1 MSGERV
7 VPAED
12 AREHGAHSKP
22 DDMSRSTGGDPT
34 IRADGVG
41 RAGRAD
47 DPKGPIPWIA
57 YWHLAVL
64 YVVWSSTYLAI
75 RIAVREGSGFPP
87 FAMSGRRILAAGAML
102 LVFAMLRRRNLRIS
116 TGDLWVITGAAI
128 LLWVGG
134 NGLVTWAEQFAHSGY
149 AALLIG
155 ALPIWTA
162 VIEAVIDRRLPS
174 GRLAAA
180 LAIGFAGVGLL
191 TLPELRMASGAY
203 LVAVIALVIAPISW
217 GMGAVLQGRKKP
229 SASALVS
236 ASYQQMIGGVA
247 FLLLSAAVG
256 EPAPHPAP
264 DAFWAWLYLVIV
276 GGAAFYSF
284 VRAVQLLPTRV
295 VMTYAYVNPVGAAIL
310 GAIVLDERI
319 TWWTVAGGALV
330 LAGVAGV
337 FRERYGSVKG

>member
-1 MSGERV
+1 MRRPNCGNYRLT
-7 VPAED
+7 A
-12 AREHGAHSKP
+12 
-22 DDMSRSTGGDPT
+22 
-34 IRADGVG
+34 
-41 RAGRAD
+41 
-47 DPKGPIPWIA
+47 PKGAQGGEGGAEAGDEAEGGAETDSNRPSIPWIA

-75 RIAVREGSGFPP
+75 RIAVQEGSGFPP
-87 FAMSGRRILAAGAML
+87 FAMSGRRLLAAGAML
-102 LVFAMLRRRNLRIS
+102 LVFAMLRRRNVRIS
-116 TGDLWVITGAAI
+116 ARDLGIITGAAV

-134 NGLVTWAEQFAHSGY
+134 NGMVTWAEQFAHSGY

-174 GRLAAA
+174 GRLAVA

-191 TLPELRMASGAY
+191 TVPELRTASGAY
-203 LVAVIALVIAPISW
+203 LVAVVALVIAPISW
-217 GMGAVLQGRKKP
+217 GMGAVLQGRLKP
-229 SASALVS
+229 SAPPLIS
-236 ASYQQMIGGVA
+236 ASYQQMIGGIG
-247 FLLLSAAVG
+247 FLLVSAAVG
-256 EPAPHPAP
+256 EPDPHPTP
-264 DAFWAWLYLVIV
+264 DAFWAWLYLVVV

-319 TWWTVAGGALV
+319 TWSTVAGGLLV

-337 FRERYGSVKG
+337 FRERYGKARKI